1 MEYVKAR
8 GGDVITKSKAAFEVA
23 ISQNPEKMR
32 TILNSLFVPDFK
44 PTFESDSEE
53 DESAV
58 AAFTKFDSVDLLAP
72 SYSSAIADP
81 GGLQNRYPYRMIDLD
96 TKELVT
102 RPEIGTLGQY
112 CILSHSWKFPEVTF
126 KHFAAAKSTN
136 IEKTVERGTVVN
148 VTRLSDVDATK
159 RRCWSD
165 LVAQEEEVK
174 KLVRDSDALS
184 KLGGISDGAIVEE
197 LLRRL
202 KDVREAESGLDGK
215 GGEDKVKKAVADA
228 IAAQQYQKME
238 AGVLTDL
245 LGDIGLE
252 EDSIK
257 TVVGDDV
264 VDSGVK
270 RPVSPVERAVKA
282 LEERRAAKI
291 SQAGNIKFFN
301 QYGHIRNALDK
312 LINCVTLCR
321 SVIKIE
327 QSIERCKEVF
337 DRNCFP
343 VTQKRYVWIDTC
355 CIDKDDDSEYV
366 RSISAMGDWYKNAEF
381 CLVHLDSPKDFA
393 QEWFDDWKLFS
404 PKIREWLQDWDKF
417 DLAVVTPGP
426 NISTYDEIR
435 KYKPQWST
443 RAWTLQELVMSKT
456 TFFVNSNWAF
466 LNRPV
471 EKLGYWYYLC
481 PFVSLYNELDTKN
494 PFLGFLNDEKNVG
507 ELAHVLDRET
517 IEPEY
522 LEPIDTAVGKAQRLI
537 TMLDAMDFRI
547 RGDVD
552 LYTARAWVTQAVNVT
567 ASSLGPASTNL
578 AAKILDILKPT
589 AKAPAEQYLPS
600 DPTTLRHVI
609 GILLKCIVALIK
621 QPITDDRNY
630 IADFGNVQ
638 NLGMWQRGL
647 VRSNFS
653 TSKSMALMCPR
664 EATEEIDRAYG
675 LMGMLGVRFP
685 TFKAEGLTKALS
697 RLLDEV
703 VITSNDVSVFNWSG
717 KQYGSPL
724 RGRSL
729 YPSLPEA
736 YAPSH
741 EETHKKEIE
750 KRLAALLQIERYERL
765 NDFEQIQGML
775 LGVLDFIKGR
785 QLKDD
790 RLLWVREILR
800 VLKRSDFK
808 YLKPHIRNVG
818 KILKYIETKIEEVTA
833 QVIGKGPGDAPSSPS
848 AFGALSSSLS
858 SLSSQVQVPSLP
870 KDVMSFKTPKFG
882 SKKTGSETAA
892 SPSPSIGGFKTPSLK
907 GFGRKDSGNSSSA
920 ESPKGNVAPT
930 ASSGLNTPSPTTAE
944 RANDEK
950 QRLEQERLKVLNAQ
964 VLSYIRSID
973 SANATSDN
981 PATLERVSNLPDEL
995 KNILA
1000 DIPERKFTRPK
1011 MEPDDVETMIS
1022 PNPILVKSSGIEGLF
1037 DIQRVIVTLPQ
1048 SAKLRRQ
1055 VRNAISPTQK
1065 ISGWCSISTG
1075 FAMVFVSFACPKN
1088 ILERELEVVQAV
1100 EAKILKHQ
1108 EPNDGD
1114 KASSAPDRPE
1124 LKRRGTS
1131 RLQRRLATQI
1141 DKDKEGNSSDEEDEL
1156 MSEEVEQEGKRVSRM
1171 IRFVQEPAL
1180 SLVAG
1185 EWVLARFSGVPGAK
1199 WFLCHLDMGS
1209 SGGDFYGHR
1218 IATDE
1223 INFRNASPE
1232 LGLMKYWENY
1242 MMQKKYRLCSLIQKL
1257 VKSKDWGNIKVRSEL
1272 PLTARQYVL
1281 AVGPYSQLQTISHGT
1296 DVERDLAT
1304 KITEKANQG
1313 LALAAG
1319 SPGVGSN
1326 TEEKNNEPDSDS
1338 DSDSGMD
1345 AITGALKEIGELA
1358 VAMASAGM
1366 AQTFYERWASRL
1378 EKSLNA
1384 DVLKL
1389 FPVHMQ
1395 AALQSLD
1402 DNRDLMPSMFHSAKR
1417 IHMF

>member
-8 GGDVITKSKAAFEVA
+8 GGDVMTKSKAAFEVA

-32 TILNSLFVPDFK
+32 TILNSLFVPNFK

-58 AAFTKFDSVDLLAP
+58 AAFTEFDSVDLLAP
-72 SYSSAIADP
+72 SYSSAVADP

-136 IEKTVERGTVVN
+136 IEKTVERETVVN

-174 KLVRDSDALS
+174 KLVHGSDALS
-184 KLGGISDGAIVEE
+184 KLRGISNDAIVEE

-215 GGEDKVKKAVADA
+215 GGEDSAKKAVADA
-228 IAAQQYQKME
+228 IAARQYQKME

-257 TVVGDDV
+257 TVVGDGV
-264 VDSGVK
+264 IDSGVK
-270 RPVSPVERAVKA
+270 HPVSPVERAVKA

-417 DLAVVTPGP
+417 NLAVVTPGP

-466 LNRPV
+466 LSRPV

-494 PFLGFLNDEKNVG
+494 PFLGLLKDEKKVE

-517 IEPEY
+517 IEPEN
-522 LEPIDTAVGKAQRLI
+522 LEPIETVVGKAQRLI

-578 AAKILDILKPT
+578 VAKILDVLKPT

-609 GILLKCIVALIK
+609 GILLKCIVTLIK
-621 QPITDDRNY
+621 QPIADDRNY

-790 RLLWVREILR
+790 RLL
-800 VLKRSDFK
+800 
-808 YLKPHIRNVG
+808 PHIRNVG
-818 KILKYIETKIEEVTA
+818 KILKYIETKIEEATA
-833 QVIGKGPGDAPSSPS
+833 QVVGKGPGDAPSSPS

-858 SLSSQVQVPSLP
+858 SLSSHVQVPSLP

-882 SKKTGSETAA
+882 SKKSGSETAA

-930 ASSGLNTPSPTTAE
+930 ASAGPSAPSPTTTE
-944 RANDEK
+944 RANDET

-1065 ISGWCSISTG
+1065 ITGWCSISTG

-1088 ILERELEVVQAV
+1088 ILEKELEVVQAV

-1257 VKSKDWGNIKVRSEL
+1257 VKSKDWGNIK
-1272 PLTARQYVL
+1272 
-1281 AVGPYSQLQTISHGT
+1281 
-1296 DVERDLAT
+1296 
-1304 KITEKANQG
+1304 EKANQG
-1313 LALAAG
+1313 LAFAAG
-1319 SPGVGSN
+1319 SPGVSSN
-1326 TEEKNNEPDSDS
+1326 TEEKNNESDS

-1384 DVLKL
+1384 DVLKM